1 MSEKTYLQEAD
12 EKLKDSLN
20 MLFKGVT
27 LHELAEVLG
36 SEATARR
43 QIARLQNAYACNI
56 TCKDSLYQLE
66 KLGRSNAWL
75 KLEAKLIKR
84 KLKAKLLKMESRVQ

>member
-1 MSEKTYLQEAD
+1 MSGKTYLQEAD

-43 QIARLQNAYACNI
+43 QLKRLEDDIYQVDVSCTKGVYKIESISDDNI
-56 TCKDSLYQLE
+56 W
-66 KLGRSNAWL
+66 RSIFKAL
-75 KLEAKLIKR
+75 K
-84 KLKAKLLKMESRVQ
+84 